1 MINKYFTYNM
11 YTIMYKIII
20 KKYFNILIA
29 SNLIISILN
38 TNKKELWNIIYG
50 IILNF
55 NCFELIISVQKYR
68 SK

>member
-29 SNLIISILN
+29 SNLIISNVN

>member
-1 MINKYFTYNM
+1 MCN
-11 YTIMYKIII
+11 TIMYKIII

-38 TNKKELWNIIYG
+38 TRMRKNYKKHNFYG
-50 IILNF
+50 RILNFF
-55 NCFELIISVQKYR
+55 NCFELIIQNKN

>member
-11 YTIMYKIII
+11 YIIMYKIII